1 VTAGTVHNLHPKLLT
16 WETRLALL
24 ASLAL
29 VGIAIST
36 PLAFRYNRSG
46 WWLAVKFATGIA
58 AACAVALVVIN
69 ILILPG

>member
-1 VTAGTVHNLHPKLLT
+1 MHNIHPKLLT

-29 VGIAIST
+29 VGVAIST
-36 PLAFRYNRSG
+36 LLAFRYNRPG
-46 WWLAVKFATGIA
+46 WWLAVKLTTGIA
-58 AACAVALVVIN
+58 AGCAVALVVIN